1 MHTITLVSPAQGH
14 ATLTRL
20 WEEWAKPRLAEG
32 KRLRLSVGE
41 EKRSLSQNALIHPTV
56 RAIAKAADKPTDAES
71 LRRLRY
77 LLLEEWRFETGRT
90 PMFERSL
97 DGMRWVNVDSGT
109 SDLDKPDCS
118 EFIDWMNAWAV
129 TNGVSCAETA

>member
-1 MHTITLVSPAQGH
+1 MHTITLFSTAQGH
-14 ATLTRL
+14 ATIARL
-20 WEEWAKPRLAEG
+20 WEWAKPRLADG
-32 KRLRLSVGE
+32 KRLRLSIGE
-41 EKRSLSQNALIHPTV
+41 EKRSLPQNALIHPTV
-56 RAIAKAADKPTDAES
+56 KAIAKASDRPTDPES

-77 LLLEEWRFETGRT
+77 LLLEAWRFETGRT

-118 EFIDWMNAWAV
+118 EFIDWLTAWAA
-129 TNGVSCAETA
+129 TNGASCAE